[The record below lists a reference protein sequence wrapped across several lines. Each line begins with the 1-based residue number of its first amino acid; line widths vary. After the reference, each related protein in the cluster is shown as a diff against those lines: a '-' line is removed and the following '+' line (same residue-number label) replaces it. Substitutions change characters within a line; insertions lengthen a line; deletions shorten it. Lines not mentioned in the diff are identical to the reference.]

1 MADIKKG
8 TLYGVGVGPGDP
20 ELLTVKAVR
29 LLQRCPVI
37 AAPETRSGE
46 TLALDIVRQALPLA
60 GKTILPLYFSM
71 ERDRALIRAAH
82 ERAADAIQ
90 GHLDGGEDVAMLNLG
105 DVSIYATWGYVMEL
119 VRGRGYETAMVPGI
133 PSFCAAASRL
143 DATLVSWGSSL
154 HVIPVGKG
162 PLGPQLVQPGA
173 KVLMKAG
180 ARLPQVV
187 EELRQAG
194 QLGRAVLVENCGLPG
209 ERVCTDLEHCPEGA
223 GYCATVIV
231 KEK

>member
-1 MADIKKG
+1 MENFKIAIN
-8 TLYGVGVGPGDP
+8 
-20 ELLTVKAVR
+20 AV
-29 LLQRCPVI
+29 
-37 AAPETRSGE
+37 
-46 TLALDIVRQALPLA
+46 LPLFFTMA
-60 GKTILPLYFSM
+60 
-71 ERDRALIRAAH
+71 RDKSQQRAAH
-82 ERAADAIQ
+82 ETAADAIAA
-90 GHLDGGEDVAMLNLG
+90 HLTAGRDVAMLNLG

-133 PSFCAAASRL
+133 PSFCVAASRL

-162 PLGPQLVQPGA
+162 PLGPQLAQPGA

-223 GYCATVIV
+223 GYFATVIV